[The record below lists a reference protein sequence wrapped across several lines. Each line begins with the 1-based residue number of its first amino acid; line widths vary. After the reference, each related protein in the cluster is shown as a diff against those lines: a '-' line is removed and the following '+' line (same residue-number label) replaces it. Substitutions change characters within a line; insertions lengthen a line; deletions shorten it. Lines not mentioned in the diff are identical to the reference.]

1 MYKIL
6 ATSTENL
13 IRFQNKTYGE
23 RSMNKLHWGIVFLL
37 AGTFLCAGPVGC
49 KTLTRKK
56 KTEPVSKSYVIKRE
70 KDDDSTMT
78 GFVGG
83 ERPSF

>member
-1 MYKIL
+1 M
-6 ATSTENL
+6 
-13 IRFQNKTYGE
+13 IRFKNETYGE
-23 RSMNKLHWGIVFLL
+23 HSMNKLHWGIALL
-37 AGTFLCAGPVGC
+37 LVATFLCAGPVGC
-49 KTLTRKK
+49 KSLARKK
-56 KTEPVSKSYVIKRE
+56 KTEPASKSYVIKRE